1 MCVCVWVGVRL
12 AVRVSERVCAWVQ
25 MLPLTMALG
34 EVDDEDDDGNQ
45 SMLPLPLPPLPLLVL
60 LLLSLLLLL
69 RLRLLHSLLL

>member
-1 MCVCVWVGVRL
+1 MCVWVGVRL

-45 SMLPLPLPPLPLLVL
+45 SMLPLLPVSPLPLLVL